1 MSSAAGKGK
10 KRKREAEPADDIE
23 RFDVDARFSTA
34 IAYGPLVF
42 ITGQVGEG
50 ASAADAARTVSVSAA
65 PPHAAWPSPACDAS
79 AGVISVC
86 QNRERASRAEDN
98 PVRSDFDSKSHSAV
112 PSAAFAGGGD
122 RFVTS
127 KQQTIRKEIL

>member
-1 MSSAAGKGK
+1 MPP

-50 ASAADAARTVSVSAA
+50 ASAAEQTKNALASVDDALALAGTSKDRILEATVWLADIDRDYAAMNKVYDRWVAKGKAPTRACVQAKLAYPELLVEFRVTAARA
-65 PPHAAWPSPACDAS
+65 PPPS
-79 AGVISVC
+79 
-86 QNRERASRAEDN
+86 
-98 PVRSDFDSKSHSAV
+98 
-112 PSAAFAGGGD
+112 
-122 RFVTS
+122 
-127 KQQTIRKEIL
+127 